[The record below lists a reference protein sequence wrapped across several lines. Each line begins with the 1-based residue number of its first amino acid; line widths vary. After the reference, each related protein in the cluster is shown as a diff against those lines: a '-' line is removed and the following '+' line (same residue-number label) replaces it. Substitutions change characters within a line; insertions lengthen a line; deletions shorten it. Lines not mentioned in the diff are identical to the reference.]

1 MLKYLIILISVTVF
15 HFLSVIYLYVP
26 KIEDYDN
33 GVYLLMWA
41 FIILY
46 ILDRDKFKGRE

>member
-1 MLKYLIILISVTVF
+1 MLKYSIILISVTVF
-15 HFLSVIYLYVP
+15 HFLSVMYLDVP
-26 KIEDYDN
+26 KIN
-33 GVYLLMWA
+33 GVDLQMWA